1 MFASIAGIILRL
13 LQYPNSR
20 GIKMS
25 QTMRALVKREAAEGI
40 WMEEVP
46 VPRPGTNEVLIQLE
60 KTAICG
66 TDLHIYKW
74 DEWSQRTIQP
84 GLVIGHEF
92 VGRIAELG
100 DGVTGYNVND
110 RVSAE
115 GHVVCGHCRNC
126 RAGRPHLCPN
136 TVGIGVQRD
145 GAFAE
150 YVVVPASNLWPI
162 PDEIAPE
169 LAAFFDPFG
178 NAAHCALQFDLV
190 GEDVLITGA
199 GPVGIIAAGICRH
212 VGARHVVITDVNDY
226 RLDLAR
232 VMGANETINVTQD
245 SIANRVAKL
254 GIEGFDIGLEMSGH
268 PVAFNDL
275 LHNMYHGGKVALLGL
290 LPKQTGVD
298 WDQVIF
304 KGLQLHGIYGRI
316 MYETWYKMTQMV
328 LTGFPLHKAM
338 THHIPIDDFERGFQL
353 MATGQ
358 CGKVVCDWT
367 GEIGGHEA

>member
-1 MFASIAGIILRL
+1 
-13 LQYPNSR
+13 
-20 GIKMS
+20 MS
-25 QTMRALVKREAAEGI
+25 QCMRALVKREAGTGI

-46 VPRPGTNEVLIQLE
+46 IPDPGTNEVLIKVE

-66 TDLHIYKW
+66 TDVHIYQW
-74 DEWSQRTIQP
+74 DDWAERTIKP

-92 VGRIAELG
+92 VGRIEKLG
-100 DGVTGYNVND
+100 AGVTGYAEGD

-115 GHVVCGHCRNC
+115 GHIVCGHCRNC
-126 RAGRPHLCPN
+126 RAGHPHVCAN
-136 TVGIGVQRD
+136 TIGIGVNRN

-150 YVVVPASNLWPI
+150 YVVVPSSNLWPI

-199 GPVGIIAAGICRH
+199 GPIGIIAAGICRH

-226 RLDLAR
+226 RLGLAKN
-232 VMGANETINVTQD
+232 MGASRTVNVNNE
-245 SIANRVAKL
+245 SIADIVKEL
-254 GIEGFDIGLEMSGH
+254 KIDGFDIGLEMSGNAT
-268 PVAFNDL
+268 AFNDL
-275 LHNMYHGGKVALLGL
+275 LHHMYHGGKVALLGL
-290 LPKQTGVD
+290 LPDGTGCD

-304 KGLQLHGIYGRI
+304 KGLELHGIYGRR

-328 LTGFPLHKAM
+328 LTGFPLRKAL
-338 THHIPIDDFERGFQL
+338 THHIPIDHYEDGFRL
-353 MATGQ
+353 MRNGE

-367 GEIGGHEA
+367 GKI

>member
-1 MFASIAGIILRL
+1 M
-13 LQYPNSR
+13 P
-20 GIKMS
+20 
-25 QTMRALVKREAAEGI
+25 QTMRALVKREATKGI

-46 VPRPGTNEVLIQLE
+46 VPQPGTNEVLVKLE

-74 DEWSQRTIQP
+74 DSWSQRTIRP

-92 VGRIAELG
+92 VGRIIELG
-100 DGVTGYNVND
+100 DGVTGYAQGD

-115 GHVVCGHCRNC
+115 GHIVCGHCRNC
-126 RAGRPHLCPN
+126 RAGRQHLCPN

-150 YVVVPASNLWPI
+150 YIVVPASNLWPI

-178 NAAHCALQFDLV
+178 NAAHCALSFDLV

-212 VGARHVVITDVNDY
+212 VGARHVMITDVNDY

-232 VMGANETINVTQD
+232 TMGADITINVTRE
-245 SIANRVAKL
+245 SIDERVKTL
-254 GIEGFDIGLEMSGH
+254 GLEGFDVGLEMSGH
-268 PVAFNDL
+268 PVAFNDML
-275 LHNMYHGGKVALLGL
+275 RNMYHGGRIALLGL
-290 LPKQTGVD
+290 LPNDTAVD

-304 KGLQLHGIYGRI
+304 KGLQLRGIYGRR

-338 THHIPIDDFERGFQL
+338 THHIPIEDFQTGFEL
-353 MATGQ
+353 MESGQ

-367 GEIGGHEA
+367 GAIQ

>member
-1 MFASIAGIILRL
+1 MA
-13 LQYPNSR
+13 N
-20 GIKMS
+20 
-25 QTMRALVKREAAEGI
+25 TMRALVKRDAAPGI
-40 WMEEVP
+40 WMEQVP
-46 VPRPGTNEVLIQLE
+46 IPVPGTNEVLIQVE

-74 DEWSQRTIQP
+74 DDWSQATIRP

-92 VGRIAELG
+92 VGRIAALG
-100 DGVTGYNVND
+100 DGVTGYELGE

-126 RAGRPHLCPN
+126 RAGTPHLCPN
-136 TVGIGVQRD
+136 TEGIGVNRN

-150 YVVVPASNLWPI
+150 FVVVPASNLWPI
-162 PDEIAPE
+162 PDQIAPE

-199 GPVGIIAAGICRH
+199 GPIGIIAAGICRH
-212 VGARHVVITDVNDY
+212 VGARHVVITDVNDH
-226 RLDLAR
+226 RLQLAQD
-232 VMGANETINVTQD
+232 MGADQVINVSRE
-245 SIANRVAKL
+245 SISERVREL
-254 GIEGFDIGLEMSGH
+254 GLDGFDVGLEMSGH
-268 PVAFNDL
+268 PGAFNDM
-275 LHNMYHGGKVALLGL
+275 LHHMYHGGKIALLGL
-290 LPKQTGVD
+290 LPNDTAAD

-304 KGLQLHGIYGRI
+304 KGLHLQGIYGRI

-328 LTGFPLHKAM
+328 LTGFPLEKAL
-338 THHIPIDDFERGFQL
+338 THHIPIDDFQHGFDL
-353 MATGQ
+353 MASGH

-367 GEIGGHEA
+367 GAIA

>member
-1 MFASIAGIILRL
+1 M
-13 LQYPNSR
+13 Q
-20 GIKMS
+20 
-25 QTMRALVKREAAEGI
+25 ALVKKDAAPGI
-40 WMEEVP
+40 WMEQVP
-46 VPRPGTNEVLIQLE
+46 VPRPGTNEVLIRLE

-66 TDLHIYKW
+66 TDLHIYNW
-74 DEWSQRTIQP
+74 DEWAQRTIRP

-92 VGRIAELG
+92 VGLIEELG
-100 DGVTGYNVND
+100 AGVSGYAPGD

-126 RAGRPHLCPN
+126 RAGKPHLCPN
-136 TVGIGVQRD
+136 TVGIGINRN

-150 YVVVPASNLWPI
+150 FVVVPASNLWPI

-199 GPVGIIAAGICRH
+199 GPVGILAAGICRH

-226 RLDLAR
+226 RLELASS
-232 VMGANETINVTQD
+232 MGADRAINVKRG
-245 SIANRVAKL
+245 SIAETVREL
-254 GIEGFDIGLEMSGH
+254 GIQGFDVGLEMSGD
-268 PVAFNDL
+268 PGAFNDL

-290 LPKQTGVD
+290 LPAGTGVD

-304 KGLQLHGIYGRI
+304 KGLELHGIYGRR

-338 THHIPIDDFERGFQL
+338 THHLPIAEFETGFQL
-353 MATGQ
+353 MASGQ

-367 GEIGGHEA
+367 GTV

>member
-1 MFASIAGIILRL
+1 
-13 LQYPNSR
+13 
-20 GIKMS
+20 MS
-25 QTMRALVKREAAEGI
+25 ATMQALVKREAGPGI

-46 VPRPGTNEVLIQLE
+46 VPEPGTNEVLIRLE

-66 TDLHIYKW
+66 TDLHIYNW
-74 DEWSQRTIQP
+74 DEWSRRTIRP
-84 GLVIGHEF
+84 GLIIGHEF
-92 VGRIAELG
+92 VGRIAGLG
-100 DGVTGYNVND
+100 DGVTGYEVGD

-115 GHVVCGHCRNC
+115 GHIVCGHCRNC
-126 RAGRPHLCPN
+126 RAGKRHLCPE
-136 TVGIGVQRD
+136 TIGIGVNRD

-150 YVVVPASNLWPI
+150 YIVVPSSNLWPI
-162 PDEIAPE
+162 PDRIAPE

-232 VMGANETINVTQD
+232 EMGADQAINVTRN
-245 SIANRVAKL
+245 SIAEKVESL

-268 PVAFNDL
+268 PGAFDDM
-275 LHNMYHGGKVALLGL
+275 LHHMYHGGRVALLGI
-290 LPKQTGVD
+290 LPKGSAID

-304 KGLQLHGIYGRI
+304 KGLEIHGIYGRR

-338 THHIPIDDFERGFQL
+338 THHIPIAEFQRGFDL
-353 MATGQ
+353 MASGQ

-367 GEIGGHEA
+367 GTI

>member
-1 MFASIAGIILRL
+1 M
-13 LQYPNSR
+13 Q
-20 GIKMS
+20 
-25 QTMRALVKREAAEGI
+25 ALVKRDATRGI

-46 VPRPGTNEVLIQLE
+46 IPEPGTNEVLIRLE

-66 TDLHIYKW
+66 TDLHIYNW
-74 DEWSQRTIQP
+74 DEWSQRTIRP
-84 GLVIGHEF
+84 GLIIGHEF
-92 VGRIAELG
+92 VGRISKLG
-100 DGVTGYNVND
+100 EGVTGYEVGD

-115 GHVVCGHCRNC
+115 GHIVCGHCRNC
-126 RAGRPHLCPN
+126 RAGKRHLCPE
-136 TVGIGVQRD
+136 TIGIGVNRN

-150 YVVVPASNLWPI
+150 YIVVPSNNLWPI
-162 PDEIAPE
+162 PDRIAPE

-232 VMGANETINVTQD
+232 EMGADQTINVTRG
-245 SIANRVAKL
+245 SIADKVRSL
-254 GIEGFDIGLEMSGH
+254 GLEGFDIGLEMSGN
-268 PVAFNDL
+268 PGAFDDL
-275 LHNMYHGGKVALLGL
+275 LHHMYHGGRVALLGI
-290 LPKQTGVD
+290 LPKGSAID

-304 KGLQLHGIYGRI
+304 KGLEIHGIYGRR

-328 LTGFPLHKAM
+328 LTGFPLHKAL
-338 THHIPIDDFERGFQL
+338 THHIPIEEFQHGFDL
-353 MATGQ
+353 MASGQ

-367 GEIGGHEA
+367 GTI

>member
-1 MFASIAGIILRL
+1 M
-13 LQYPNSR
+13 PN
-20 GIKMS
+20 
-25 QTMRALVKREAAEGI
+25 TMRALVKREAREGI

-46 VPRPGTNEVLIQLE
+46 VPVPGTNEVLVKLE
-60 KTAICG
+60 KTSICG
-66 TDLHIYKW
+66 TDVHIYKW
-74 DEWSQRTIQP
+74 DEWSQRTVTP
-84 GLVIGHEF
+84 GLIIGHEF
-92 VGRIAELG
+92 VGRIARLG
-100 DGVTGYNVND
+100 AGVTGYTEGQ

-150 YVVVPASNLWPI
+150 YVVVPSSNLWPI

-178 NAAHCALQFDLV
+178 NAAHCALNFDLV

-212 VGARHVVITDVNDY
+212 IGARHVVISDVNDY
-226 RLDLAR
+226 RLKLAQD
-232 VMGANETINVTQD
+232 MGADQIINVTRE
-245 SIANRVAKL
+245 SIDERVASL
-254 GIEGFDIGLEMSGH
+254 GLEGFDVGLEMSGH
-268 PVAFNDL
+268 PGAFNDML
-275 LHNMYHGGKVALLGL
+275 RHMYHGGKVALLGL
-290 LPKQTGVD
+290 LPRDTAVD

-304 KGLQLHGIYGRI
+304 KGLELHGIYGRR

-338 THHIPIDDFERGFQL
+338 THHLPIDDFETGFQL
-353 MATGQ
+353 MISGQ

-367 GEIGGHEA
+367 GTITDIANINNEGIGQHE